1 MEKRLLS
8 IDGNLFNDKFN
19 DDDKAAKLRGK
30 QPKVAVKVLRT
41 VKEAMLRLKY
51 CTRLKCLGR
60 NLDTKLFNVEPM
72 VAGRKG
78 KATMEV
84 EQSSCEIPNRL
95 LFLKVLG

>member
-1 MEKRLLS
+1 M
-8 IDGNLFNDKFN
+8 DGKLFSNNFPNDDVN
-19 DDDKAAKLRGK
+19 DDDKAAELRGK

-51 CTRLKCLGR
+51 CARLKRLGR
-60 NLDTKLFNVEPM
+60 NLDTKLFNVEPL

-84 EQSSCEIPNRL
+84 EQSSCETLSRL
-95 LFLKVLG
+95 LYLKVLN